1 MLFDSRLVVAASL
14 AMAAVMAHAS
24 PVNHA
29 HMAAHKREANPQEIV
44 TVYVT
49 VGGPAPT
56 AAAPDTAAAVPTISA
71 PAPAAPSQDTSSS
84 VAAEDPRSSFSYAPS
99 ASSAYAPKS
108 SSAAAPSSSSAPSDG
123 GSVGS
128 GGAKGITY
136 SPYLPGSCK
145 SASQVKSEIARL
157 AGFDIIRIYGVDCDQ
172 VTNVLAA
179 LRPGQKIMLGIFDMT
194 AIESGLATIN
204 AAIASYGWGV
214 VHSVTVGN
222 ELVNNGAA
230 SVNQIAG
237 YVSRARSALSGYGY
251 TGPVVSVDTFIAVIN
266 NPGLCA
272 LSDYIA
278 VNAHAFFDSST
289 SAAQAGSWV
298 QNQISRVSAACA
310 SVGVQ
315 KQVLITETGWP
326 WQGETNGAAV
336 PSKPNQQAAVEAIK
350 SAAGSSCVLFNAF
363 DDLWKEDGPFNA
375 EKYWGIYDN

>member
-1 MLFDSRLVVAASL
+1 MLFDSRLVMATSL
-14 AMAAVMAHAS
+14 AMAAVLAHAS

-29 HMAAHKREANPQEIV
+29 HMVHKREAAPQAIV

-49 VGGPAPT
+49 VSVPAPT
-56 AAAPDTAAAVPTISA
+56 SAPEDTAVAVPTISA
-71 PAPAAPSQDTSSS
+71 PASAAPSQDTSSHVES
-84 VAAEDPRSSFSYAPS
+84 HAAVNPKSSFSYSSSYSSS
-99 ASSAYAPKS
+99 ASSAHPPK
-108 SSAAAPSSSSAPSDG
+108 SSAPSNPSG

-145 SASQVKSEIARL
+145 SAGQVKSEIARL
-157 AGFDIIRIYGVDCDQ
+157 SGFDIIRIYGVDCDQ
-172 VTNVLAA
+172 VSNVLAA
-179 LRPGQKIMLGIFDMT
+179 LRPGQKIMLGIFDMA

-204 AAIASYGWGV
+204 SAVAPYGWSV
-214 VHSVTVGN
+214 VHSIVIGN

-230 SVNQIAG
+230 SVSQIAA
-237 YVSRARSALSGYGY
+237 YLSRARSALSGYGY
-251 TGPVVSVDTFIAVIN
+251 SGPVVSVDTFIAVIN
-266 NPGLCA
+266 NPGLCS

-278 VNAHAFFDSST
+278 VNAHAFFDSTT

-298 QNQISRVSAACA
+298 QDQISRVSAACA

-326 WQGETNGAAV
+326 SQGDSNGAAV
-336 PSKPNQQAAVEAIK
+336 PSKSNQQAAVAAIK
-350 SAAGSSCVLFNAF
+350 AAAGSSCVLFNAF
-363 DDLWKEDGPFNA
+363 NDLWKDDGPFNA